1 MFLLTTVLIMRL
13 NSTSSVL
20 IVLNCVHKS
29 DGMKVIWGLGE
40 LSKVWENDT
49 KLICA

>member
-20 IVLNCVHKS
+20 IVLSSVHKN
-29 DGMKVIWGLGE
+29 DGMGVIW
-40 LSKVWENDT
+40 D
-49 KLICA
+49 

>member
-13 NSTSSVL
+13 NLTSCAL

-29 DGMKVIWGLGE
+29 DGIRVIWGLGKQ
-40 LSKVWENDT
+40 SKVWENDT
-49 KLICA
+49 KLICP